1 MPAISRILLPV
12 DFSPRGVGAARYA
25 AALADHFKAELTVLH
40 ALETFRW
47 APASAWEYS
56 AVFQVEAELA
66 FQEQRKRELESYC
79 KDEFGGVKVKRVML
93 SGNAAEVIVQQ
104 AQADGSD
111 LIVMPTRGCGR
122 FRRFLLGSVT
132 SKVLH
137 DAVCPVWTGV
147 HMEETSHEEW
157 KAIRNVVC
165 AIDKGPESPQVIQW
179 AADFAAEF
187 GARLTIVHAIPP
199 ITPGAHGYFDPDWW
213 KALAAQAREDVSG
226 MKQAAGVHGGSI
238 LIEAGQ
244 PAEAVTRVAKELDAD
259 LLVIGRNPVDSLL
272 GRLLEN
278 AYSIIRESPCPVV
291 SV

>member
-1 MPAISRILLPV
+1 MPAVSRILLPV
-12 DFSPRGVGAARYA
+12 DFSPRGMGAARYA

-47 APASAWEYS
+47 APASGWEDS

-66 FQEQRKRELESYC
+66 FQDQRKCELESYY
-79 KDEFGGVKVKRVML
+79 KDEYRNLNVKRVMV
-93 SGNAAEVIVQQ
+93 SGNPAEVIVQQ
-104 AQADGSD
+104 AQKDASD

-137 DAVCPVWTGV
+137 DAACPVWTGV

-165 AIDKGPESPQVIQW
+165 AIDKGPESPQVIKW

-199 ITPGAHGYFDPDWW
+199 ITPAAHGYFDPGWW
-213 KALAAQAREDVSG
+213 KTLAAQAREDVSG
-226 MKQAAGVHGGSI
+226 IKRAAGVHGGNI
-238 LIEAGQ
+238 LIEEGQ
-244 PAEAVTRVAKELDAD
+244 PAEAVARIAKELNAD
-259 LLVIGRNPVDSLL
+259 LLVIGRNPVQSLL